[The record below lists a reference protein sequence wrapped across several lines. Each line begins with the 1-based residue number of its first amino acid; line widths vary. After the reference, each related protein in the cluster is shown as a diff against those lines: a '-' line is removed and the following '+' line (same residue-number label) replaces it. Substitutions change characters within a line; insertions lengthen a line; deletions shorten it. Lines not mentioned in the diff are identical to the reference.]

1 MNPLEQINLSVG
13 GSTFSQWEAIAI
25 RASVK
30 HAAREAT
37 IHFVD
42 TVGAPMAQG
51 YFAGS
56 PLITITASGD
66 MVFTGYVD
74 RLGPSIGPQKY
85 LVEVGAYAKGV
96 DVVDS
101 SVDHTKPD
109 YVNSDVLKVAKDQDQ
124 FGINFTCDFSPDG
137 FPRWR
142 PNPGHTLFESLVP
155 LCEDEGAT
163 MAGQRDGSIKITR
176 AGASA
181 QAQGG
186 YILEGLNIVEGSASF
201 NTSGQHSKVKVHGQA
216 YKGSGAQAL
225 QIEAEADNDQI
236 TRFRPVHEHHDRDT
250 DRLRIE
256 RRATRRRDKEQGEGI
271 RANVKLKGWRDSTGQ
286 LWTPGNKVYVK
297 SPSLYL
303 CQYMLIEQALYRQ
316 SGRENEGTECTL
328 HLCDPRAHGGQGG
341 GVNQSGDAWGFDGSD
356 AT

>member
-1 MNPLEQINLSVG
+1 MPLENVTVSVG
-13 GSTFSQWEAIAI
+13 GSNFSQWEAISVH
-25 RASVK
+25 ASVK
-30 HAAREAT
+30 HAARTAT

-51 YFAGS
+51 FFSGS
-56 PLITITASGD
+56 PQITINATGQLI
-66 MVFTGYVD
+66 FTGYVD
-74 RLGPSIGPQKY
+74 RVEPKLSPREYVVAIG
-85 LVEVGAYAKGV
+85 ASSKGQ
-96 DVVDS
+96 DAIDS

-109 YVNSDVLKVAKDQDQ
+109 YVMSNVLAVAQDQDQ
-124 FGINFTCDFSPDG
+124 FGINFTCDFTPDG

-163 MAGQRDGSIKITR
+163 MAGQPDGSIKITR
-176 AGASA
+176 AGATA
-181 QAQGG
+181 EPQGG
-186 YILEGLNIVEGSASF
+186 YILEGFNLWEGSASF
-201 NTSGQHSKVKVHGQA
+201 NTSGQHSKIKVHGQS

-236 TRFRPVHEHHDRDT
+236 SRNRPVVEHHDRDT
-250 DRLRIE
+250 DLPRLK

-271 RANVKLKGWRDSTGQ
+271 RAVIKLKGWRDSTGQ
-286 LWTPGNKVYVK
+286 LWAPGNKVYVK

-303 CQYMLIEQALYRQ
+303 CQYMLIEGALYSQ
-316 SGRENEGTECTL
+316 SGHEHEGTQCVL
-328 HLCDPRAHGGQGG
+328 NLCDPRADGGQGG
-341 GVNQSGDAWGFDGSD
+341 GVNQSGSAWGFDSSG